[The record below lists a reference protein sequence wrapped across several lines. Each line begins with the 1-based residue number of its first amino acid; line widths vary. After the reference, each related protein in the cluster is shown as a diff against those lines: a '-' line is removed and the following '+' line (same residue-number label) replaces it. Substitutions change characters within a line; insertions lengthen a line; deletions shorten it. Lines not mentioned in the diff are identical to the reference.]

1 MAFDALGILP
11 GMFTTTVYI
20 DVNVT
25 GHLTGYDFIFV
36 AGNATIEGT
45 VSNENSAPVEGI
57 TVFARQE
64 GPTSAW
70 DVTDING
77 FYQLAVIEGTWYID
91 FNPEE
96 LMPDYMRPQDAEVE
110 ILEGNTETVDI
121 MLYET
126 DSFIEGTVYLD
137 GVPTQGFEIQAWNDV
152 IGDSRITSSANGTYD
167 LPVAS
172 EANPLG
178 GYNVD
183 LDIWNIPGF
192 YVDEYYQLFLPNGT
206 YEVSAQG
213 DMYYQEYI
221 DDVVINNNY
230 INIDFY
236 LDPISFA
243 GSLEGTVV
251 EEGTTN
257 PITYADISVYNNN
270 YWTGTTTDENG
281 YYYLD
286 MPDGTFSLNA
296 WHQLYYGVFLSDIV
310 INNNAVFLDF
320 EMEPIVFDGALEG
333 YVYEENTTNPVTY
346 ANIEVNGNYWTST
359 MSDATGF
366 YHVDLPNGFYSLDC
380 WKNGYIGAN
389 INDIEINNNTVEQD
403 VYLIPEVKADE
414 LLNYDLVSIA
424 NYPNPFNP
432 TTAISFNLATE
443 IPQVTELVIYNMK
456 GQKVKQLISDQLSAG
471 QHTVYWN
478 GTDDHDKPVS
488 SGIYFY
494 KLKSGD
500 DQQIRKMLLMK

>member
-70 DVTDING
+70 DVTEING

-192 YVDEYYQLFLPNGT
+192 YVDEYYNNITSGSTGINFHVHTASGGLEGYIYDSVTLELINDCWVSAYDGMNYYNTGTDDGYYQLFLPNGT

-257 PITYADISVYNNN
+257 PIAYADISVYNNN
-270 YWTGTTTDENG
+270 
-281 YYYLD
+281 
-286 MPDGTFSLNA
+286 
-296 WHQLYYGVFLSDIV
+296 
-310 INNNAVFLDF
+310 
-320 EMEPIVFDGALEG
+320 
-333 YVYEENTTNPVTY
+333 
-346 ANIEVNGNYWTST
+346 
-359 MSDATGF
+359 
-366 YHVDLPNGFYSLDC
+366 
-380 WKNGYIGAN
+380 
-389 INDIEINNNTVEQD
+389 
-403 VYLIPEVKADE
+403 
-414 LLNYDLVSIA
+414 
-424 NYPNPFNP
+424 
-432 TTAISFNLATE
+432 
-443 IPQVTELVIYNMK
+443 
-456 GQKVKQLISDQLSAG
+456 
-471 QHTVYWN
+471 YWN